1 MVYSNSRPRGGEEVL
16 QIDFTICDIQTF
28 KKESP
33 QEINLKKI
41 PKFIIEFIPLTF
53 RAGQLERCSNNRDL
67 QFLIFNLQHQQ
78 QPLRTQLF
86 WLEFVGSWD
95 EVESCVDVIVSLWL
109 MK

>member
-86 WLEFVGSWD
+86 WLEFVGS
-95 EVESCVDVIVSLWL
+95 
-109 MK
+109 

>member
-53 RAGQLERCSNNRDL
+53 R
-67 QFLIFNLQHQQ
+67 
-78 QPLRTQLF
+78 
-86 WLEFVGSWD
+86 GSWR
-95 EVESCVDVIVSLWL
+95 DVLTTEICNS
-109 MK
+109 